1 MAERRYPH
9 PMPKEGISGS
19 VAELVDD
26 VQRLVQLEIELVQQE
41 LKELAIRNGIAI
53 GLLLTGGLGVL
64 FALIFAQVALVTWFP
79 LLPAW
84 ANALILTLFW
94 IIAAAILVRYGRAR
108 IKIEPPEKT
117 IQSIKDDL
125 EWVKQQIR
133 QVTK

>member
-9 PMPKEGISGS
+9 PMPREGISGS

-26 VQRLVQLEIELVQQE
+26 VQRLVQLEIELLQQE

-53 GLLLTGGLGVL
+53 GLLATGALGLL
-64 FALIFAQVALVTWFP
+64 FALIFAQVALVAWFP

-94 IIAAAILVRYGRAR
+94 IIAAAILFLVGRAR

-133 QVTK
+133 LVTK

>member
-9 PMPKEGISGS
+9 PMPREGISGS

-41 LKELAIRNGIAI
+41 LKELAIRNGIAV
-53 GLLLTGGLGVL
+53 GLLVTGGLGVL
-64 FALIFAQVALVTWFP
+64 FAVIFAQVALVTWFP
-79 LLPAW
+79 LLPPW

-94 IIAAAILVRYGRAR
+94 IIAAAILFAVGRSR

>member
-9 PMPKEGISGS
+9 PMPKEGIAGS
-19 VAELVDD
+19 VADLVDD
-26 VQRLVQLEIELVQQE
+26 VQRLVELEIELVQQE

-53 GLLLTGGLGVL
+53 GLLAFGALGVL
-64 FALIFAQVALVTWFP
+64 FAVIFLQVALVAWFP
-79 LLPAW
+79 LLPVW
-84 ANALILTLFW
+84 ANALIVVLFW
-94 IIAAAILVRYGRAR
+94 VIAAAILFVVGKAR

-133 QVTK
+133 LVTK